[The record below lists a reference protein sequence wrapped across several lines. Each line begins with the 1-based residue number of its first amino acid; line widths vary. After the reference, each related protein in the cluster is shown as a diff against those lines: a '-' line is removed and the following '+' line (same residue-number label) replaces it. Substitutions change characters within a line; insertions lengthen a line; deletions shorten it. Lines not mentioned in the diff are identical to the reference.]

1 MRTLLITATLLT
13 LAGATPVLAQSYAH
27 ATSQYDDRQ
36 DGRYDERQDHRYAY
50 HQGPD
55 YDRRGQAYHGRG
67 TAPGGR
73 YGYQDNGQNA
83 YGDQGADPHH
93 RHRSAAR
100 RHYRRVKGAA
110 ISRYSAS
117 GRPLYYNDGMI
128 RTGRDYPA
136 GTVGLNG
143 Y

>member
-13 LAGATPVLAQSYAH
+13 LACATPVLAQSYAH

-36 DGRYDERQDHRYAY
+36 GGRYDERQDSRYDDR
-50 HQGPD
+50 QGPG
-55 YDRRGQAYHGRG
+55 YDRRGQAYDGRG
-67 TAPGGR
+67 AAPGGR
-73 YGYQDNGQNA
+73 YGYQDNGQGA
-83 YGDQGADPHH
+83 YGDQGAYPQH

-100 RHYRRVKGAA
+100 RHHRRAKAA
-110 ISRYSAS
+110 AVSRYTAS
-117 GRPLYYNDGMI
+117 GRPVYYNDGMI
-128 RTGRDYPA
+128 RTGRDYPP